1 VPTLTSRTTPQGHP
15 ATAFPETEAIVFAS
29 KLPLRSRLAVPGFLR
44 DTLRIRRQLDGL
56 LEGGDDGGAGGLLW
70 YALRADV
77 GANVYWTASAWR
89 SNADLAAF
97 VRADPHDRIMRDRR
111 GTLGGFVSAR
121 WTVAAADLPLE
132 HSDIVDR
139 LAAAN

>member
-1 VPTLTSRTTPQGHP
+1 MPTLSSRPTPPGHP
-15 ATAFPETEAIVFAS
+15 VAVAPETEAIVFAS

-97 VRADPHDRIMRDRR
+97 VRADPHGRIMRDRR
-111 GTLGGFVSAR
+111 GTLGGFASAR
-121 WTVAAADLPLE
+121 WTVAAADLPLD
-132 HSDIVDR
+132 HGDIVDR